1 MFCRSSLRGWLGEQ
15 GCRALSACA
24 GLGKKRKGYGRRD
37 QIPPLPRCAPFIS
50 RKMTTQKTPTKA
62 SAPQH
67 IRRND
72 SVSFRCWL

>member
-1 MFCRSSLRGWLGEQ
+1 
-15 GCRALSACA
+15 
-24 GLGKKRKGYGRRD
+24 
-37 QIPPLPRCAPFIS
+37 
-50 RKMTTQKTPTKA
+50 MTTQKTPTKA